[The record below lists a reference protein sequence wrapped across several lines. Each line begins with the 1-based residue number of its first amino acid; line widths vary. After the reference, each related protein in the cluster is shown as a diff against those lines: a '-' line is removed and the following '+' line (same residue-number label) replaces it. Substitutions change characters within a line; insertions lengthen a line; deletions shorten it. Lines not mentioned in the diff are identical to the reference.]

1 VTPAARLE
9 EGLRALGIALPGTA
23 QERLLAY
30 LALLRKWNRA
40 YNLTAVDEPGAMVSR
55 HLLDSL
61 AVLPVLERA
70 VPGIRRLADIGS
82 GAGLPGIPLALARPA
97 WEVALVEPNGK
108 KAAFLR
114 QAVIELGL
122 ANARVVEE
130 RAERWRPEAGF
141 ELVIS
146 RALADLAQFVAAAAH
161 LCAPGGRLAAMKG
174 ARPGE
179 ELARLPGG
187 TRVEE
192 VAALAVPGLAA
203 RRHLVIMSMS

>member
-9 EGLRALGIALPGTA
+9 EGLHALGIALSAPA
-23 QERLLAY
+23 QEKLLAY
-30 LALLRKWNRA
+30 LVLLRKWNRA
-40 YNLTAVDEPGAMVSR
+40 YNLTAVDDPERMVSH

-82 GAGLPGIPLALARPA
+82 GAGLPGIPLAVARPE
-97 WEVALVEPNGK
+97 WQVVLVEPNGK

-114 QAVIELGL
+114 QAAIELGL

-130 RAERWRPEAGF
+130 RAERWRPESGF
-141 ELVIS
+141 EVVIS
-146 RALADLAQFVAAAAH
+146 RALADLSDFAATAGH
-161 LCAPGGRLAAMKG
+161 LCAAAGRLAAMKG
-174 ARPGE
+174 VHPHD
-179 ELARLPGG
+179 ELAQLPGG
-187 TRVEE
+187 VRVED
-192 VAALAVPGLAA
+192 VAALEVPGLDA